1 MYRRMSAINSNK
13 LLFTMKRNS
22 LLRPATLL
30 LTALSLVFVT
40 TSCKKDDEATPNTVT
55 DVVIAGDQFTLLEA
69 AVVRAGLADALK
81 NTNNITVFA
90 PTDAAFRAAGF
101 ADVAAINATPVATL
115 TSVLQYHVLASRV
128 ASSAIQ
134 TADNAAQPTLLTTN
148 GTIYI
153 TRNAGG
159 VSVNGA
165 RVTQP
170 DVAASNG
177 VIHVIDRVLLPPA
190 GNLLQAI
197 QALSAANN
205 NNFSLLIAAATRV
218 GGAVITTLS
227 TAAGPFT
234 LFAPTNAAFTAAG
247 FANEAAINAASV
259 ATLQA
264 VLLNHVV
271 AARAFSTNLAS
282 GSVNSAGGGPLAVV
296 VGASG
301 VTVTGR
307 GNGTNA
313 SNVTAAN
320 VVATNGVI
328 HVIDRVLL
336 P

>member
-1 MYRRMSAINSNK
+1 MDQQTVFPMKFITSFGRASLFIA
-13 LLFTMKRNS
+13 LLGAGLM
-22 LLRPATLL
+22 
-30 LTALSLVFVT
+30 
-40 TSCKKDDEATPNTVT
+40 TSCKKDDEATPQTVT

-69 AVVRAGLADALK
+69 AVVRAGLADALR

-115 TSVLQYHVLASRV
+115 TSVLQYHVLPARV
-128 ASSAIQ
+128 ASSAINNGDNQAQ
-134 TADNAAQPTLLTTN
+134 TTLLPSNNTV
-148 GTIYI
+148 YV
-153 TRNAGG
+153 TRNSAG
-159 VSVNGA
+159 VSINGA
-165 RVTQP
+165 RVTQA

-190 GNLLQAI
+190 GNLLESLV
-197 QALSAANN
+197 ALNAANN

-218 GGAVITTLS
+218 GAAVVNTLS

-234 LFAPTNAAFTAAG
+234 VFAPTNAAFTAANLG
-247 FANEAAINAASV
+247 TEAAINAAPI

-282 GSVNSAGGGPLAVV
+282 GPVPAAGGQNLAVA

-313 SNVTAAN
+313 SNVTRAD